1 MLYAALTFWIL
12 VAVLLAW
19 SVRELLL
26 GLAKPR
32 ILNALL
38 LPGTLVGLVG
48 HVLGL
53 LITGATVRDTA
64 LFKDDES
71 GEPATT
77 SDPKPR
83 IPIVGPIIIAMLPL
97 LACAAAIHASTKYL
111 GRGVASRMKTD
122 IIGPVLPTTLGG
134 FWQMLRDLISL
145 TESVLLGI
153 LRADL
158 TFWPNLL
165 FVYLLVCLAIRMAP
179 FPGTM
184 RGALGAIL
192 LLGGAAAIT
201 TSLFA
206 FDAPAVATGWRV
218 LNLTVGCLL
227 LLTLMALLLRGGA
240 ILIGLARDREPATS
254 RNLKPA
260 TR

>member
-19 SVRELLL
+19 GVRELLL
-26 GLAKPR
+26 GLTKPKV
-32 ILNALL
+32 LNTLL

-53 LITGATVRDTA
+53 LITGATVRDTS

-77 SDPKPR
+77 SDPQPR
-83 IPIVGPIIIAMLPL
+83 IPILGPITIAMLPL
-97 LACAAAIHASTKYL
+97 LACAGAIHVSTKYL
-111 GRGVASRMKTD
+111 GRGVASKIKTD
-122 IIGPVLPTTLGG
+122 IIGPRLPTALNE
-134 FWQMLRDLISL
+134 FWQMLRDLITL
-145 TESVLLGI
+145 TESVVMAI

-158 TFWPNLL
+158 SFWPNLL
-165 FVYLLVCLAIRMAP
+165 FVYLLICLTVRMAP
-179 FPGTM
+179 FPGTL

-201 TSLFA
+201 SSLFA
-206 FDAPAVATGWRV
+206 VDAPAVTTGWKV
-218 LNLTVGCLL
+218 LNLTIGCLL
-227 LLTLMALLLRGGA
+227 LLTIISLALRGMA
-240 ILIGLARDREPATS
+240 VLIGFVRERDAEPA